1 MSTYMDLYSQ
11 IKGLEPVFR
20 VPANYETIDVG
31 TFDAASGVFSGLKTS
46 VFTDPEPVQHGPGQ
60 HPHVPAPHYQGAEWV
75 SVTIG
80 QNWRMTVT
88 TTPAPK
94 VGLAP
99 VLLKFSVKNQRNS
112 AWSVTVRGQTV
123 RVPASQ
129 GSLLINIWDLPVAVW
144 KISCGSKSYSDK
156 IMIQRP
162 ANAIVGAGAFTVP
175 ALPLS
180 IVYAPPADAAKAS
193 RTSYTVSEIVG
204 TTSSFQITSDT
215 SSSHP
220 WLPQNLADLNTLQ
233 TGLNGISAGLSNFKD
248 PYSKAIAVACGA
260 IAAGIGKMS
269 GTATSGKVSG
279 SGSAVTVT
287 ESKNNAIYA
296 EAKNGGPG
304 AGDSIHYLRDA
315 KFAWLMSGGRLQIC
329 LLGGTYASYP
339 ARYLK
344 QHSGETQT
352 TGISQDVTNMLLGLD
367 PFVAGGPTAA
377 LPPRRYKDISGVLN
391 GPIEY
396 GGGQPLTGSYTQ
408 TYSVT
413 ETRTSTSY
421 DSHMQDFNPGW
432 LAKIFGAQAQTL
444 KTSVSV
450 THAAGTTKTDTQTY
464 SWELYSGPNEH
475 FIVEF
480 WLDQVFGTLA
490 LRQQELA
497 GKPRLRGI
505 AKGPLG
511 NPLTGKPVT
520 LTQAGKT
527 YHAITDSHGQ
537 YAFFSTA
544 IPEGQATVR
553 IGDEPPHAVVIERK

>member
-1 MSTYMDLYSQ
+1 
-11 IKGLEPVFR
+11 
-20 VPANYETIDVG
+20 
-31 TFDAASGVFSGLKTS
+31 
-46 VFTDPEPVQHGPGQ
+46 
-60 HPHVPAPHYQGAEWV
+60 
-75 SVTIG
+75 
-80 QNWRMTVT
+80 
-88 TTPAPK
+88 
-94 VGLAP
+94 
-99 VLLKFSVKNQRNS
+99 
-112 AWSVTVRGQTV
+112 
-123 RVPASQ
+123 
-129 GSLLINIWDLPVAVW
+129 
-144 KISCGSKSYSDK
+144 
-156 IMIQRP
+156 
-162 ANAIVGAGAFTVP
+162 
-175 ALPLS
+175 
-180 IVYAPPADAAKAS
+180 
-193 RTSYTVSEIVG
+193 VSEIVG
-204 TTSSFQITSDT
+204 ATSAVQITSDA
-215 SSSHP
+215 SSSHRLLREN
-220 WLPQNLADLNTLQ
+220 WGGLNSVQ

-269 GTATSGKVSG
+269 GTAISGKVSG

-287 ESKNNAIYA
+287 ESKDHAIYA

-315 KFAWLMSGGRLQIC
+315 KFAWLMSSGRLQIC

-339 ARYLK
+339 AKYLK
-344 QHSGETQT
+344 QHSAETQT

-377 LPPRRYKDISGVLN
+377 LPPRRYKDISGVLG

-396 GGGQPLTGSYTQ
+396 GGGQPLTGSHTQ

-464 SWELYSGPNEH
+464 RWELHSGPNEH

-505 AKGPLG
+505 ARGPLG
-511 NPLTGKPVT
+511 NPLVGKPVT

-527 YHAITDSHGQ
+527 YHAITYSHGQ
-537 YAFFSTA
+537 YTFFSTA
-544 IPEGQATVR
+544 IPEGQATVQ
-553 IGDEPPHAVVIERK
+553 IGGEPPHAVVIERK